1 MPDTDKPA
9 NPPSKQEIIREIG
22 AAIAERRKVRGMSI
36 EKVAQM
42 IKIRIPY
49 LKGIEKG
56 DWNELPGEVY
66 AKGFVKRYAG
76 FLGLDGE
83 KLLAPYL
90 AERPVSSEQENAPR
104 PAAGSDVSRGILV
117 AVAVIAV
124 FGIVIYKLVSA
135 DRSANGSAPVEAVA
149 PAAVPVTASSAT
161 VATSSATASAAA
173 AETHR
178 IEVHSPFPLWLR
190 VSATDRNFEGFIP
203 QGSTWSWSAKGKFIV
218 RLGHSRQVSML
229 FDGKSIELKENQ
241 KRVDLPE

>member
-1 MPDTDKPA
+1 MTDTDKPA
-9 NPPSKQEIIREIG
+9 SQPSKQEIIREIG
-22 AAIAERRKVRGMSI
+22 AALAERRKVRGLTI
-36 EKVAQM
+36 EKVTQS

-90 AERPVSSEQENAPR
+90 AERPSSSEQENAPR
-104 PAAGSDVSRGILV
+104 PAGGSDVSRGILI
-117 AVAVIAV
+117 AVGVIAL
-124 FGIVIYKLVSA
+124 FAIVIFKLVTQDRAPKA
-135 DRSANGSAPVEAVA
+135 DAPVESAAQAV
-149 PAAVPVTASSAT
+149 VPVTSSAV
-161 VATSSATASAAA
+161 VAQAESAPAAA

-190 VSATDRNFEGFIP
+190 VSSDDRNFEGFIP
-203 QGSTWSWSAKGKFIV
+203 QGSTWNWSAKGKFIV
-218 RLGHSRQVSML
+218 RMGHSRQVSMI
-229 FDGKSIELKENQ
+229 FDGKPVKLADNQ